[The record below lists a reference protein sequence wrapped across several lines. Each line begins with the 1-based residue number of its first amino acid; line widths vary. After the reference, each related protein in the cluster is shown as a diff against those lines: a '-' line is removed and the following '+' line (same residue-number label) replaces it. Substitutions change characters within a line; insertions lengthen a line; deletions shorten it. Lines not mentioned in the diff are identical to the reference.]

1 MALQA
6 PATTNS
12 GTIQPGD
19 SILTADDNTPL
30 PSDTVT

>member
-1 MALQA
+1 MALQT

-19 SILTADDNTPL
+19 VITNAGDNTPL

>member
-12 GTIQPGD
+12 NTIQPGD
-19 SILTADDNTPL
+19 SITNAADNTPL
-30 PSDTVT
+30 PGDTVT